1 MKIKMSITRKDN
13 THNMGLFKNILFNKN
28 SGLNTKHYFDKE
40 DDKISLRLRPRTMI
54 LEIDISCSNASRPF
68 FLDILSRLID
78 HTDNPDVK
86 AVFDMMV
93 MLIGDSHSNIVKRNN
108 EMFTLNYKDGS
119 VSLLISEPAEFL
131 TWDMFAVDIRLCGG
145 DNAFSINTYNLDD
158 SITLTTQCSYG
169 YIKETPPVAAV
180 IFDYDLNRF
189 HVIRND
195 HISNR
200 LLSDTA
206 CIKLMLLFNVG
217 KTQGRFCTIE
227 DGDGYLYEV
236 KCDNHI

>member
-1 MKIKMSITRKDN
+1 MEIKMSITRKDN
-13 THNMGLFKNILFNKN
+13 THNMSLFKSILLNKN
-28 SGLNTKHYFDKE
+28 SGLNTKHHFDKE
-40 DDKISLRLRPRTMI
+40 DNKIELRIRPRTMI
-54 LEIDISCSNASRPF
+54 LEIDISCSNTSRPF

-78 HTDNPDVK
+78 HTGNPDVK
-86 AVFDMMV
+86 AVFDMLV
-93 MLIGDSHSNIVKRNN
+93 MLLGDSHSNIVKRNN
-108 EMFTLNYKDGS
+108 EMFTLNYKGGS

-131 TWDMFAVDIRLCGG
+131 TWDMFAVDIGLCGG
-145 DNAFSINTYNLDD
+145 TDTFFISTYSLDD
-158 SITLTTQCSYG
+158 GITLTTQCSHG
-169 YIKETPPVAAV
+169 FIKTVASV

-217 KTQGRFCTIE
+217 KTQGRFCTIK
-227 DGDGYLYEV
+227 DGDGNLYEV
-236 KCDNHI
+236 KCNNHI